1 MNAPSEDAVI
11 SRDSLPLAS
20 RGFRRGK
27 ALFQPRQKD
36 FAYNHRSALHL
47 KSAASYRKAGCD
59 FTLLSKSKKRVVG
72 ANRCEFK

>member
-1 MNAPSEDAVI
+1 MRPAKTP
-11 SRDSLPLAS
+11 LPAGTAC
-20 RGFRRGK
+20 RWRRGGSGGEK

-47 KSAASYRKAGCD
+47 KSAASCRKAGCD